1 MPNDSLRRRF
11 LLGMVP
17 AAVASAAGQGR
28 PATATGRAGF
38 NVRDHGAAG
47 DGAHLDTQAV
57 AA

>member
-1 MPNDSLRRRF
+1 MPNDSLRRRY
-11 LLGMVP
+11 LLGIV
-17 AAVASAAGQGR
+17 